1 MAIKPPNGNHV
12 IIENVRVS
20 YNDDTKT
27 FHITAK
33 DPDFEDG
40 FHLTLNKGRKA
51 EKQLRKAMEK
61 VGYAFPDGIDRIPT
75 FLSREQQISECPW
88 NRIPLGQSETDEIL
102 WNTSLYPHAFI
113 VGGIQGNV
121 RKSILSSIITQCI
134 AHQEKWEIHAFDI
147 TATSFSTS
155 EKSQFTRF
163 SEYLTDTVDH
173 LKDLNKEMENRYALK
188 ESAGSVRFEEIPN
201 SLKNLMVILETGSQ
215 ILDAPRYPS
224 DYDKATAERQNQ
236 SLDLVKELLI
246 RGSKVGIHIVLAGGW
261 FEREFIN
268 TGILKHF
275 DARFVLNQ
283 YAEWDSELFLGNTSA
298 LYKIKRGVS
307 GRSIAQF
314 DSKPVAFQIY
324 SD

>member
-20 YNDDTKT
+20 YDDDTKT
-27 FHITAK
+27 FHLTAK

-61 VGYAFPDGIDRIPT
+61 VGYIFPDGIDRIPV
-75 FLSREQQISECPW
+75 FLSRRLQPSDSPW
-88 NRIPLGQSETDEIL
+88 NRIPLGQTETEEVF
-102 WNTSLYPHAFI
+102 WNTTLYPHAFI
-113 VGGIQGNV
+113 VGGIEGNV
-121 RKSILSSIITQCI
+121 RKSVLASIIGQC
-134 AHQEKWEIHAFDI
+134 ANYKDKWELHAFDI
-147 TATSFSTS
+147 TATSFRTE
-155 EKSQFTRF
+155 EKSHFTRF
-163 SEYLTDTVDH
+163 SEYMTDTVDH
-173 LKDLNKEMENRYALK
+173 LTDLNKEMEARYALK
-188 ESAGSVRFEEIPN
+188 EAAGQVRFEDIPD
-201 SLKNLMVILETGSQ
+201 SPKQIMVLMETGAQ
-215 ILDAPRYPS
+215 ILDAPKYPS
-224 DYDKATAERQNQ
+224 TYDKRTAEQQ
-236 SLDLVKELLI
+236 AHSLVLLKNLLVK
-246 RGSKVGIHIVLAGGW
+246 GSKVGIHVVLSGGW
-261 FEREFIN
+261 FDRDFIN
-268 TGILKHF
+268 TGILKNF

-314 DSKPVAFQIY
+314 DSKPVPFQIY